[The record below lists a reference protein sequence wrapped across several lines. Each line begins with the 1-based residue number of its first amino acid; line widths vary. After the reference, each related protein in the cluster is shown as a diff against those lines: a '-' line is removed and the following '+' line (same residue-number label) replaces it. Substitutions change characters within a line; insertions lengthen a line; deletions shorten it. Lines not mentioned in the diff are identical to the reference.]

1 MPMMRRAGILLH
13 PSSLPHFGPCGDLG
27 DSAIRFLDW
36 LKLSSIGL
44 CKPSPCTLWAVG
56 FHRTVP
62 HLHLQVP
69 HISSHWTGWLN
80 RAF

>member
-1 MPMMRRAGILLH
+1 MMRRAGIHYSIH
-13 PSSLPHFGPCGDLG
+13 PAFHTLVHV
-27 DSAIRFLDW
+27 AILETAPFVFLNW

-44 CKPSPCTLWAVG
+44 WQTLPMHPVGGG